1 MSSPELKK
9 FYLETVVPQLLK
21 NRGYKN
27 IHEAPKV
34 SKIVLNSSFGADMD
48 KNGIAELTKD
58 MAALSGQSPVVV
70 KAKISVSNFKLRQG
84 MPVGVKVTL
93 RGNQMWEFLYRMIA
107 ISLPNIRDFRGIPA
121 KLDGRGNYSL
131 GITDHS
137 IFPEIKVERQRVN
150 TGLDVCITT
159 TASTD
164 EEGFELLSLLGM
176 PFRKKSEQPVQQA
189 A

>member
-1 MSSPELKK
+1 
-9 FYLETVVPQLLK
+9 
-21 NRGYKN
+21 
-27 IHEAPKV
+27 
-34 SKIVLNSSFGADMD
+34 
-48 KNGIAELTKD
+48 
-58 MAALSGQSPVVV
+58 
-70 KAKISVSNFKLRQG
+70 
-84 MPVGVKVTL
+84 
-93 RGNQMWEFLYRMIA
+93 MIA
-107 ISLPNIRDFRGIPA
+107 VSLPYIRDFRGIPA

-159 TASTD
+159 TANTD